1 MTWLATTIVIIAGGF
16 GLIIGSFLNVVVWR
30 VPRGE
35 SIVHPPSACPHCAVP
50 IRPYDNIPVLSWL
63 MLGGKCRS
71 CRGPISAR
79 YPLVELA
86 TGLAFSGIVLA
97 GFLGAYSL
105 ALVPAL
111 LYFCTISIT
120 LTLIDIDTH
129 RLPNAIV
136 LPSHIVVGALLALA
150 SLLTGDWWALVW
162 ALVGG
167 AILFTAYFVM
177 LMIYPQGMG
186 FGDVKLSGVIGLI
199 LGWIGLG
206 SLAVG
211 GFAAF
216 LLGGLFGVILLLTRR
231 ADRKSGIPFG
241 PWMLAGA
248 WVGIFAGEILSQEYL
263 KLIGLA

>member
-1 MTWLATTIVIIAGGF
+1 
-16 GLIIGSFLNVVVWR
+16 
-30 VPRGE
+30 
-35 SIVHPPSACPHCAVP
+35 
-50 IRPYDNIPVLSWL
+50 
-63 MLGGKCRS
+63 
-71 CRGPISAR
+71 
-79 YPLVELA
+79 
-86 TGLAFSGIVLA
+86 
-97 GFLGAYSL
+97 LGAYSL

-136 LPSHIVVGALLALA
+136 LPSYIVVGALLALA